1 MAKASKTSIAAGFG
15 TLNEAKEGLVSPSCR
30 ILIAINAFGLG
41 IDNRDIEEVILW
53 GLPHNMADA
62 PQCLGRAMRNGIG
75 QVAGRIFIPEWCV
88 GPRPV
93 DSKSQSSLS
102 QSQLVDDP
110 DNVPTDEDGDLSDD
124 VGVVDDRDAYIVEAD
139 TGSKIKLTARARRE
153 RMEAA
158 LSRHECIRTMML
170 QEMGDTTYPSK
181 EKPKLCCSAC

>member
-1 MAKASKTSIAAGFG
+1 LRLAFG

-30 ILIAINAFGLG
+30 ILIAIDAYGLG
-41 IDNRDIEEVILW
+41 IDNREIEEVILW

-75 QVAGRIFIPEWCV
+75 QAVGRIFIPKWCV
-88 GPRPV
+88 GPRTV

-110 DNVPTDEDGDLSDD
+110 DNVPTNGDGDLSDG
-124 VGVVDDRDAYIVEAD
+124 VGVVDDRDVYIVEAD
-139 TGSKIKLTARARRE
+139 TGSKIKLTAHARRE
-153 RMEAA
+153 RMEVA
-158 LSRHECIRTMML
+158 LYRLANNPRDECIRTMML
-170 QEMGDTTYPSK
+170 QEMGDTIYPSK